1 MTAPATYETEV
12 GLSRLR
18 QKQLRAAE
26 QPGESEIS
34 ITRADRSIEG
44 IAHLNSD
51 KPLVQTKSK
60 RLDLRTVS
68 GKIDIELIMEGHERL
83 GLEATGAKREANV
96 SIKITRTSQISRF
109 DLVIQTP
116 GDIDIG
122 LPSDF
127 TGLFTYEHAKPA
139 YYSERALTILGP
151 DAEHV
156 EYLPDGSTRRKLGNL
171 ARVAGELVGDTVL
184 VRCENEDAEV
194 RVMMWDEETGTSPFS
209 LSSITR
215 KLRRVPKEKV
225 SFRLRDP
232 SVSRLGLSHPLTSD
246 YQ

>member
-1 MTAPATYETEV
+1 MAAPATYETEV

-26 QPGESEIS
+26 QPGEPEIS
-34 ITRADRSIEG
+34 IARADRSIEG
-44 IAHLNSD
+44 VAHLNSD

-68 GKIDIELIMEGHERL
+68 GKIDVEVIMEGHERL
-83 GLEATGAKREANV
+83 GLEAIGGKREANA
-96 SIKITRTSQISRF
+96 RTSQISRF

-156 EYLPDGSTRRKLGNL
+156 EYLPDGSTRRRLGNL

-184 VRCENEDAEV
+184 VRCEHEDAEV
-194 RVMMWDEETGTSPFS
+194 RVMMWDEEVGTSPFS

-215 KLRRVPKEKV
+215 KIRRVPKEKV
-225 SFRLRDP
+225 SFRRRDP
-232 SVSRLGLSHPLTSD
+232 SVSRLGLFPSLVSD

>member
-1 MTAPATYETEV
+1 MATYATYETEV

-26 QPGESEIS
+26 QPGESDIS
-34 ITRADRSIEG
+34 IARADRSIEG

-60 RLDLRTVS
+60 RLELRTGL
-68 GKIDIELIMEGHERL
+68 GKIDVELVIEGHERL
-83 GLEATGAKREANV
+83 GLEAIGENREASV
-96 SIKITRTSQISRF
+96 SVKITRISQASRF

-122 LPSDF
+122 LPLDF
-127 TGLFTYEHAKPA
+127 TGLFTYEHAKQG
-139 YYSERALTILGP
+139 YFSERAQTILGP

-184 VRCENEDAEV
+184 VRCEHEDAQV
-194 RVMMWDEETGTSPFS
+194 RVMMWDEEVGTSLFS
-209 LSSITR
+209 LSSIAR
-215 KLRRVPKEKV
+215 KIRGAPKEGV
-225 SFRLRDP
+225 SFRRRDP
-232 SVSRLGLSHPLTSD
+232 SISRLGLFPSLASD
-246 YQ
+246 YR

>member
-1 MTAPATYETEV
+1 MKTYATYETEV

-26 QPGESEIS
+26 QPGESDIS
-34 ITRADRSIEG
+34 IARADRSIEG
-44 IAHLNSD
+44 VAHLNSD

-60 RLDLRTVS
+60 RLDLRTSS
-68 GKIDIELIMEGHERL
+68 GKIDVEVIMEGHERL
-83 GLEATGAKREANV
+83 GLEVIGEKREASASV
-96 SIKITRTSQISRF
+96 KITRISQASRF

-122 LPSDF
+122 LPLDF

-139 YYSERALTILGP
+139 YLSERAQTILGP

-184 VRCENEDAEV
+184 VRCEHEDAQV
-194 RVMMWDEETGTSPFS
+194 RVMMWDEEIGASPFS
-209 LSSITR
+209 LASISR
-215 KLRRVPKEKV
+215 KIRRAPKEGV
-225 SFRLRDP
+225 SFRRRDP
-232 SVSRLGLSHPLTSD
+232 SISRLGLFPSLTSD
-246 YQ
+246 YR

>member
-1 MTAPATYETEV
+1 MANYATYETEV

-26 QPGESEIS
+26 QPGESDIS
-34 ITRADRSIEG
+34 ISRADRSIEG
-44 IAHLNSD
+44 VAHLNSD

-60 RLDLRTVS
+60 RLDLRTNS
-68 GKIDIELIMEGHERL
+68 GKIDIEVIMEGHERL
-83 GLEATGAKREANV
+83 GLEAIGEKREANV
-96 SIKITRTSQISRF
+96 SVKITRISQASRF

-122 LPSDF
+122 LPLDF

-139 YYSERALTILGP
+139 YLSERAQIILGP

-184 VRCENEDAEV
+184 VRCEHEDSHV
-194 RVMMWDEETGTSPFS
+194 RIMMWNEEIGTRPFS
-209 LSSITR
+209 LSSISR
-215 KLRRVPKEKV
+215 KIRRAPKEEV
-225 SFRLRDP
+225 SFRKRDP
-232 SVSRLGLSHPLTSD
+232 SVSRLGLFPSLTSD
-246 YQ
+246 YR